1 MEAIR
6 INDFCKA
13 RGYIRS
19 KVDALRKKMGIK
31 AKLRADIWSR
41 TSEEASA
48 LDRELSLPEELT
60 SDTYYARGLHTA
72 QNPIWL
78 FCTIE
83 GYEGKHPVKIRRD
96 FGSRLIGKR
105 FPVEKIEDETGI
117 TWRHE
122 WYRKMESYNG

>member
-13 RGYIRS
+13 GGYIRS

-31 AKLRADIWSR
+31 AKLRADVWSI

-48 LDRELSLPEELT
+48 LDRELS
-60 SDTYYARGLHTA
+60 
-72 QNPIWL
+72 
-78 FCTIE
+78 
-83 GYEGKHPVKIRRD
+83 
-96 FGSRLIGKR
+96 
-105 FPVEKIEDETGI
+105 
-117 TWRHE
+117 E